1 MADQTLKEAGRG
13 WHNAL
18 RAGETQFHRLLDTL
32 PTGAFTCDPEGLI
45 TYFNA
50 AAARIWGREPSLRD
64 AADRYD
70 GAYRLFTPDGVAIQH
85 NQSWMALALQKN
97 REYNGYEMVIERPD
111 GSRVSVVSHANPIH
125 DEDGKLIG
133 AVNVL
138 VDVTERKKAEEV
150 LQDYD
155 RMKDEFLATLAHELR
170 NPLTPIR
177 NGLQILRMTGPQG
190 SAQERVLDTLDRQI
204 QHIVRLVDDLL
215 EISRLSRGKLE
226 IRKERVDL
234 VSVVEA
240 ALENTRPLIDA
251 AGHELTVSLPSE
263 PIVLEADP
271 VRLAQVISNLLN
283 NAAKYTEHGGRIWLN
298 AEKMETEV
306 LVRVRDTGVG
316 IPGHLLP
323 RIFDIFRQTDSSRS
337 RQNGLGIG
345 LTVVKGL
352 VEMHGGRVQAYSAG
366 VGKGSEFT
374 VRLPLVPAPAARATP
389 DQETAGGSAASR
401 VLSKRR
407 ILIVDDNR
415 DGAES
420 LAMLLNFMGSD
431 VRVALSGPAAL
442 EIMTSYKPNVVL
454 LDIGMP
460 GMDGYEVA
468 NQVRQHP
475 QLKDVTLIAL
485 TGWGQEEDR
494 RRCRK
499 AGFDHHMI
507 KPVDFDALQALLVSL
522 PT

>member
-283 NAAKYTEHGGRIWLN
+283 NAAKYTQPGGEVALKIHVQSGN
-298 AEKMETEV
+298 V
-306 LVRVRDTGVG
+306 LVSITDSGVG
-316 IPGHLLP
+316 IAAHLMPHLFEMFMQGDASID
-323 RIFDIFRQTDSSRS
+323 RTVQT
-337 RQNGLGIG
+337 GLGVG
-345 LTVVKGL
+345 LALSRRL
-352 VEMHGGRVQAYSAG
+352 VEMHGGTIEAFSDGLGKGATFRVVLPVTAVAG
-366 VGKGSEFT
+366 VGMRSSTPGPRP
-374 VRLPLVPAPAARATP
+374 RL
-389 DQETAGGSAASR
+389 
-401 VLSKRR
+401 
-407 ILIVDDNR
+407 
-415 DGAES
+415 DG
-420 LAMLLNFMGSD
+420 
-431 VRVALSGPAAL
+431 
-442 EIMTSYKPNVVL
+442 
-454 LDIGMP
+454 
-460 GMDGYEVA
+460 
-468 NQVRQHP
+468 
-475 QLKDVTLIAL
+475 
-485 TGWGQEEDR
+485 
-494 RRCRK
+494 
-499 AGFDHHMI
+499 
-507 KPVDFDALQALLVSL
+507 
-522 PT
+522 

>member
-1 MADQTLKEAGRG
+1 MADQSLQELGRG
-13 WHNAL
+13 YV
-18 RAGETQFHRLLDTL
+18 AGTASEAEFHRLLDKL
-32 PTGAFTCDPEGLI
+32 PVAAYTCDAEGLI
-45 TYFNA
+45 TYFNPPA
-50 AAARIWGREPSLRD
+50 AKVWGREPKLRD
-64 AADRYD
+64 PADRYC
-70 GAYRLFTPDGVAIQH
+70 GSYKLFTSEGVPIQH
-85 NQSWMALALQKN
+85 NQCWMALALQKN
-97 REYNGYEMVIERPD
+97 REYNGYELVMERPD
-111 GSRVSVVSHANPIH
+111 GTRVMVLAHANPIH

-138 VDVTERKKAEEV
+138 VDITGQKQAEEV
-150 LQDYD
+150 LRDAE
-155 RMKDEFLATLAHELR
+155 RNKDEFLATLAHELR

-177 NGLQILRMTGPQG
+177 NGLQILRMTGATG
-190 SAQERVLDTLDRQI
+190 AAQERVLDTLDRQI

-215 EISRLSRGKLE
+215 EISRISRGKLE
-226 IRKERVDL
+226 IRKERVEL
-234 VSVVEA
+234 VSIVET
-240 ALENTRPLIDA
+240 ALETTRPLIDA
-251 AGHELTVSLPSE
+251 AGHELTVSLPAD

-271 VRLAQVISNLLN
+271 VRLAQVLSNLLN

-298 AEKMETEV
+298 AEKLDNEV
-306 LVRVRDTGVG
+306 LIRVRDTGIG
-316 IPGHLLP
+316 IPGHILP
-323 RIFDIFRQTDSSRS
+323 RIFDIFRQTDASRS

-352 VEMHGGRVQAYSAG
+352 IEMHGGKVQAYSAG
-366 VGKGSEFT
+366 VGRGSEFT
-374 VRLPLVPAPAARATP
+374 VRLPLALSPTARTTP
-389 DQETAGGSAASR
+389 TQEQSAATSR
-401 VLSKRR
+401 ALSKRR

-485 TGWGQEEDR
+485 TGWSQEEDR

-522 PT
+522 PM

>member
-1 MADQTLKEAGRG
+1 MADQSLQELGRG
-13 WHNAL
+13 YAV
-18 RAGETQFHRLLDTL
+18 RAASETQFHRLLDVL
-32 PTGAFTCDPEGLI
+32 PMAAYTCDPEGLI
-45 TYFNA
+45 TYFNLEA
-50 AAARIWGREPSLRD
+50 VKLWGREPKLRD
-64 AADRYD
+64 PSDRYC
-70 GAYRLFTPDGVAIQH
+70 GSHKLFTPDGVPIQH

-97 REYNGYEMVIERPD
+97 REYNGYELMIERPD
-111 GSRVSVVSHANPIH
+111 GTRVTTLTHANPLR
-125 DEDGKLIG
+125 DEDGKLTG
-133 AVNVL
+133 AVTVL
-138 VDVTERKKAEEV
+138 VDITERKEAQEV
-150 LQDYD
+150 LRDAE
-155 RMKDEFLATLAHELR
+155 RNKDEFLATLAHELR

-177 NGLQILRMTGPQG
+177 NGLQILRMTGVQG

-226 IRKERVDL
+226 IRKERVEL
-234 VSVVEA
+234 VSVVET
-240 ALENTRPLIDA
+240 ALETTRPLIDA
-251 AGHELTVSLPSE
+251 AGHELTVSLPSD

-271 VRLAQVISNLLN
+271 VRLAQVLSNLLN

-298 AEKMETEV
+298 AEKLENEV
-306 LVRVRDTGVG
+306 LIRVRDTGIG
-316 IPGHLLP
+316 IPGPILP

-352 VEMHGGRVQAYSAG
+352 IEMHGGRVQAYSAG
-366 VGKGSEFT
+366 IGRGSEFT
-374 VRLPLVPAPAARATP
+374 VRLPLATSPTARAKAP
-389 DQETAGGSAASR
+389 EQNAASNR
-401 VLSKRR
+401 ALSKRR

-485 TGWGQEEDR
+485 TGWSQEEDR

-499 AGFDHHMI
+499 AGFNHHMI

-522 PT
+522 PK

>member
-1 MADQTLKEAGRG
+1 
-13 WHNAL
+13 
-18 RAGETQFHRLLDTL
+18 
-32 PTGAFTCDPEGLI
+32 
-45 TYFNA
+45 
-50 AAARIWGREPSLRD
+50 
-64 AADRYD
+64 
-70 GAYRLFTPDGVAIQH
+70 
-85 NQSWMALALQKN
+85 
-97 REYNGYEMVIERPD
+97 
-111 GSRVSVVSHANPIH
+111 
-125 DEDGKLIG
+125 
-133 AVNVL
+133 
-138 VDVTERKKAEEV
+138 
-150 LQDYD
+150 
-155 RMKDEFLATLAHELR
+155 
-170 NPLTPIR
+170 
-177 NGLQILRMTGPQG
+177 
-190 SAQERVLDTLDRQI
+190 
-204 QHIVRLVDDLL
+204 VDDLL

-234 VSVVEA
+234 ASIVEA
-240 ALENTRPLIDA
+240 ALETTRPLIDA
-251 AGHELTVSLPSE
+251 AGHELTVSLPAD

-271 VRLAQVISNLLN
+271 VRLAQVLSNLLN

-298 AEKMETEV
+298 AEKLEDEV
-306 LVRVRDTGVG
+306 LIRVRDTGIG
-316 IPGHLLP
+316 IPGHILP

-352 VEMHGGRVQAYSAG
+352 IEMHSGKVQAYSAG
-366 VGKGSEFT
+366 IGRGSEFT
-374 VRLPLVPAPAARATP
+374 VRLPLAPSPSARTKP
-389 DQETAGGSAASR
+389 SRDESVAASR
-401 VLSKRR
+401 SLSKRR

-485 TGWGQEEDR
+485 TGWSQEEDR

-522 PT
+522 PM

>member
-1 MADQTLKEAGRG
+1 MADQSLQELGRG
-13 WHNAL
+13 YAV
-18 RAGETQFHRLLDTL
+18 RSASETQFHRLLDKL
-32 PTGAFTCDPEGLI
+32 SVAAYTCDAEGLI

-50 AAARIWGREPSLRD
+50 AAAKAWGREPKLNDPS
-64 AADRYD
+64 DRYC
-70 GAYRLFTPDGVAIQH
+70 GSYRLYTPEGVLIHH
-85 NQSWMALALQKN
+85 NQCWMALALQKD
-97 REYNGYEMVIERPD
+97 REYNGYELVIERPD
-111 GSRVSVVSHANPIH
+111 GTRVQALAHANPMH
-125 DEDGKLIG
+125 DEDGKLTG
-133 AVNVL
+133 AVEMI
-138 VDVTERKKAEEV
+138 VDVTEQKRAEEV
-150 LQDYD
+150 LREAD
-155 RMKDEFLATLAHELR
+155 RNKDEFLATLAHELR

-177 NGLQILRMTGPQG
+177 NGLQILRMTGGQG
-190 SAQERVLDTLDRQI
+190 AAQERVLDTLDRQI

-215 EISRLSRGKLE
+215 EISRISRGKLE
-226 IRKERVDL
+226 IRKERVEL
-234 VSVVEA
+234 VSIVET
-240 ALENTRPLIDA
+240 ALETTRPLIEA
-251 AGHELTVSLPSE
+251 AGHELTVSLPSD

-271 VRLAQVISNLLN
+271 VRLAQVLSNLLN

-298 AEKMETEV
+298 AEKLENEV
-306 LVRVRDTGVG
+306 LIRVRDTGIG
-316 IPGHLLP
+316 IPGHVLP

-352 VEMHGGRVQAYSAG
+352 IEMHGGKVQAYSPG

-374 VRLPLVPAPAARATP
+374 VRLPLAASPSPHSTP
-389 DQETAGGSAASR
+389 TLEQNAGGRA
-401 VLSKRR
+401 LSKRR

-442 EIMTSYKPNVVL
+442 EIMASYKPNVVL

-475 QLKDVTLIAL
+475 QLKDVILIAL
-485 TGWGQEEDR
+485 TGWSQEEDR

-522 PT
+522 PV